1 VSQSSLMLFACHL
14 TSHYHFQ
21 VIRNILY
28 FEVKVFIRNFYFR
41 SQLTVHSF
49 LSLVSK
55 CILAWQSGSVVG
67 KRIDSVSRVAK
78 SSPCTPIICITREQ
92 LDSHSL
98 LKCIFFIPTAHTFLH
113 WIFEVV
119 FKMCHY
125 KVIEANFTSFLDSLL
140 NCVKAVC
147 YSF

>member
-55 CILAWQSGSVVG
+55 CILAWQSGTVVG
-67 KRIDSVSRVAK
+67 KRIDSVSRVTK

-92 LDSHSL
+92 GLFLSGVALYSRFWGIWGFGFQVGFYL
-98 LKCIFFIPTAHTFLH
+98 GWNSCISREDTHKAWFWFTLIC
-113 WIFEVV
+113 I
-119 FKMCHY
+119 
-125 KVIEANFTSFLDSLL
+125 IEYVTP
-140 NCVKAVC
+140 KI
-147 YSF
+147 